1 MAAEFTPEMMT
12 ATLTIWV
19 ARAARDDIS
28 TQWQTWTPR
37 QRRTFLTLLIDRV
50 VVHEW
55 PPGMPRR
62 RPRLL
67 NESAE
72 DHPSHHEVMLRRA
85 VAARVTIEWLP

>member
-1 MAAEFTPEMMT
+1 MGAPQTDSAFG
-12 ATLTIWV
+12 
-19 ARAARDDIS
+19 ARDTIS

-37 QRRTFLTLLIDRV
+37 QRRTFLTLLIDIV